1 MMAKYLK
8 MAAGGSDKPKFS
20 DLPVVN
26 FPTSFSEIY
35 NGVSAADLPYGAQPL
50 ALSDNFAAYWY
61 METDDTTN
69 LKVRSGSDQHSVIL
83 PFVLETVGFDDT
95 RSLMFTSS
103 SDDVIRFYDVSDLA
117 NGMPLLSTIP
127 SRFTDYF
134 VLNGQYLYLNRYVY
148 DITNPASPVS
158 LGLVGNYVFGVHSS
172 GNYVI
177 AFSYFGGFRVLD
189 VSSSP
194 LGVEVASTLGPVG
207 GISRTRIQAKIL
219 KSTNDRVAIIDT
231 DEGQMHI
238 SALNWVDPL
247 NPITQFPRKRLKFY
261 FEDIELDE
269 RRYQNLI
276 SQSGDLGYLAQ
287 WDALVFDLT
296 ASELTF
302 IYKGDISAGNVNYA
316 IAASGNRVLFQPIL
330 DGATVYGPTT
340 SLNTNPDF

>member
-1 MMAKYLK
+1 MAKYLK
-8 MAAGGSDKPKFS
+8 MAGGSSKPKFS

-26 FPTSFSEIY
+26 FPTSFSEVY
-35 NGVSAADLPYGAQPL
+35 YGVSAADMRHDEQPL

-83 PFVLETVGFDDT
+83 PYALQTVGFDDT

-103 SDDVIRFYDVSDLA
+103 WGFGVRLYDVSDLA
-117 NGMPLLSTIP
+117 NGMPLVSTLP
-127 SRFTDYF
+127 GLRSNYF
-134 VLNGQYLYLNRYVY
+134 VVNGQYLYVQNAVY

-158 LGLVGNYVFGVHSS
+158 LGNTGLDYVFGVHSS

-177 AFSYFGGFRVLD
+177 LYSFTSPHFRVRD

-194 LGVEVASTLGPVG
+194 SGVEVASTGGPVED
-207 GISRTRIQAKIL
+207 ILFYKVIYEIL
-219 KSTNDRVAIIDT
+219 KSTNDRVAIMD
-231 DEGQMHI
+231 DDDGHSI

-247 NPITQFPRKRLKFY
+247 NPITQFPRERIKFY
-261 FEDIELDE
+261 FEDIVLTE
-269 RRYQNLI
+269 RSQNLI
-276 SQSGDLGYLAQ
+276 SQSGDLGYLAH

-302 IYKGDISAGNVNYA
+302 IYRGDISAGNVNYTV
-316 IAASGNRVLFQPIL
+316 AASGNRVLFQPIL